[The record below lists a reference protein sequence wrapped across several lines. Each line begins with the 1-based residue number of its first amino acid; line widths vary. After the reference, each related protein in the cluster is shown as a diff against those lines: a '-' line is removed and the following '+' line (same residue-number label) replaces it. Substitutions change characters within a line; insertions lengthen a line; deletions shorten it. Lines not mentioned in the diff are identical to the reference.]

1 MERIA
6 SPRLSPTL
14 GIRIHPNTL
23 YTIVLLHTHIEALTL
38 DTNAAVKSH
47 EVPKCRS
54 TFGIVPIVCH
64 IEGRLAICREILKT
78 QLSSDVLR
86 GIQRMQSFQN
96 FLPAFFANMS
106 APAATSAR
114 TTEAVPLEAAQ

>member
-1 MERIA
+1 M
-6 SPRLSPTL
+6 
-14 GIRIHPNTL
+14 
-23 YTIVLLHTHIEALTL
+23 LLHTHIEALTL

-54 TFGIVPIVCH
+54 TFGIVPIICH
-64 IEGRLAICREILKT
+64 FEGRLAICREILKT
-78 QLSSDVLR
+78 QLSSDVLQ